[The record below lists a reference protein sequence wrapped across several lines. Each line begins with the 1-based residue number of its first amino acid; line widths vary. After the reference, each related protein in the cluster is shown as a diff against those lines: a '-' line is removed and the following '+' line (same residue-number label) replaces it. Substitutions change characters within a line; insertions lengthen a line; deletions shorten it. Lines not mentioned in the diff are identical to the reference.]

1 MTTQGYPGTAAEI
14 VASLAKGSL
23 VGMIQIVEA
32 MDESEIAGALAK
44 MSFDPEHVIDSM
56 SDSRELNWDAFEAGG
71 PLAPDHVEVRIG
83 PAITGIVDK
92 EDLLALLRRF
102 EPVEGGPVSV
112 TKWPW
117 LYWWRPL
124 GLPACLITLMP
135 LLVGDR
141 GFACIVHIG
150 QTHLSNAFAGQK
162 PEAIQQA
169 LKADAAR
176 RLDVWVLENKKRPMS
191 DHPGFDI
198 FVQKPAAGLPGLC
211 AVRVPMPPFTPILPL
226 ETWAQRYGINVFE
239 TVDELAEMERFYQEP
254 GVAFHRTPPLF
265 RNRPSPS
272 LRPAPLAGGIL
283 EGQIMMVETPWPDAG
298 CAWSWTLP
306 NVLLNAHTKIREA
319 AHRGRYM
326 VQMSRNLDTA
336 KAEIDKLTH
345 GTVRSNILVVQS
357 TRHPKAALPWRTP
370 EPGLLRH
377 VIIGDALDGRDAYAL
392 TVLSRYQDRPAVLT
406 AAADAEE
413 FRSAIS
419 AFATTYDCQPAD
431 TAEVLSGPN
440 AASIGLIVL
449 DRDAAGFAAA
459 ALPDRGEGA
468 ETLASVVACVVLHRD
483 ETDLPYLAEAR
494 TLAARVAAKLLLVL
508 VGGGMQASRDEAF
521 DAAVSQARDEF
532 QENFRV
538 IDMPPPLSIPLA
550 EMATEILSRPPRSI
564 R

>member
-1 MTTQGYPGTAAEI
+1 VASQGYPGAAAEI
-14 VASLAKGSL
+14 VASLAKESL
-23 VGMIQIVEA
+23 LGMIQVVEA
-32 MDESEIAGALAK
+32 MDEDEIAGALAK
-44 MSFDPEHVIDSM
+44 MSSDPEHVINSTNDSG
-56 SDSRELNWDAFEAGG
+56 ELNWDTFEAGG
-71 PLAPDHVEVRIG
+71 PLAPDHVEIRIG
-83 PAITGIVDK
+83 PAVTGIADK

-102 EPVEGGPVSV
+102 EPVEGGSVSA

-124 GLPACLITLMP
+124 GLPACLVTLMP

-150 QTHLSNAFAGQK
+150 QTHLSNVFAGQK
-162 PEAIQQA
+162 PETIQQA
-169 LKADAAR
+169 LKADAVR
-176 RLDVWVLENKKRPMS
+176 RLGVWFLENEKRPMS

-211 AVRVPMPPFTPILPL
+211 AVRMPMPPFTPIFPL

-239 TVDELAEMERFYQEP
+239 TVDELAEMERFYQRP
-254 GVAFHRTPPLF
+254 GVAFHRTPPLV
-265 RNRPSPS
+265 RNRPPPS

-283 EGQIMMVETPWPDAG
+283 EGQIMVVETPWSDAG

-306 NVLLNAHTKIREA
+306 NALLNAHTKIREA

-326 VQMSRNLDTA
+326 VQISRNLDAA
-336 KAEIDKLTH
+336 KAEIDKVTH

-370 EPGLLRH
+370 EPGLHRH
-377 VIIGDALDGRDAYAL
+377 VVIGDALDGRDAYAL
-392 TVLSRYQDRPAVLT
+392 IVLSRYRDRPAVLA

-419 AFATTYDCQPAD
+419 AFATTYHCQPAD

-440 AASIGLIVL
+440 AASIGLIVF
-449 DRDAAGFAAA
+449 DQDAAGFAAA

-468 ETLASVVACVVLHRD
+468 EALASVVACVVLHRD
-483 ETDLPYLAEAR
+483 ERDLPYLAKAR
-494 TLAARVAAKLLLVL
+494 TLAARAAANLLLVL
-508 VGGGMQASRDEAF
+508 VGGEMLAPREEAF
-521 DAAVSQARDEF
+521 DAAVSQAKDEF

-538 IDMPPPLSIPLA
+538 VNMPPPPSVPLV
-550 EMATEILSRPPRSI
+550 EMAAEIFSRPPRSL
-564 R
+564 